1 MIEELVTS
9 DAVAAA
15 ALWESVGLTRPWND
29 PVEDFTR
36 ALHGATST
44 VLGLRQDNEL
54 LGTVM
59 VGSDGHRGWVYYLAV
74 SPAHQGSGLGA
85 LLMASAESWLRERGG
100 EKIQLMVRHTNEKA
114 LGFYEHLHYEDA
126 EVRVLAK
133 WISSNA

>member
-1 MIEELVTS
+1 MIEELLPN
-9 DAVAAA
+9 DAAAAA

-29 PVEDFTR
+29 PVQDFTR
-36 ALHGATST
+36 ALAGATST
-44 VLGLRQDNEL
+44 VLGHRHDNEL
-54 LGTVM
+54 VGTVM

-85 LLMASAESWLRERGG
+85 RLMASAETWLRERGD
-100 EKIQLMVRHTNEKA
+100 EKVQLMVRHTNEKA

-126 EVRVLAK
+126 EVSVLAK